1 MVVSIRLTPTQ
12 PPVVECPKGVSKPPG
27 RNNMKNINIIL
38 SGLTALLGLLVGIA
52 PYTFAKVCGMA
63 SMHCHKVT
71 APTVLVF
78 GILIFVISAVQ
89 TVILWKKR

>member
-1 MVVSIRLTPTQ
+1 MLKQVQHDLKQIVSFRTCFGISIMK
-12 PPVVECPKGVSKPPG
+12 EY
-27 RNNMKNINIIL
+27 NMKNINLIL
-38 SGLTALLGLLVGIA
+38 SSITALLGLLVGIA

-78 GILIFVISAVQ
+78 GILIFVISAIQ

>member
-1 MVVSIRLTPTQ
+1 
-12 PPVVECPKGVSKPPG
+12 
-27 RNNMKNINIIL
+27 MKNINIIL
-38 SGLTALLGLLVGIA
+38 SALTSILGLLVGIA

>member
-1 MVVSIRLTPTQ
+1 M
-12 PPVVECPKGVSKPPG
+12 VECRVSGVSKPSQEII
-27 RNNMKNINIIL
+27 MKNINIIL
-38 SGLTALLGLLVGIA
+38 SGLTAVLGLLVGIA

-78 GILIFVISAVQ
+78 GIVIFVISAAQ
-89 TVILWKKR
+89 TLLLWKKR

>member
-1 MVVSIRLTPTQ
+1 
-12 PPVVECPKGVSKPPG
+12 
-27 RNNMKNINIIL
+27 MKNINVVL
-38 SGLTALLGLLVGIA
+38 SGLTALLGLLVGFA

-63 SMHCHKVT
+63 GMHCHKVT

-78 GILIFVISAVQ
+78 GILIFVISAIQ

>member
-1 MVVSIRLTPTQ
+1 MVE
-12 PPVVECPKGVSKPPG
+12 PVETTIGDIT
-27 RNNMKNINIIL
+27 MKNINIIL
-38 SGLTALLGLLVGIA
+38 SGITAVLGLLVGIA

-78 GILIFVISAVQ
+78 GILIFVISAAN
-89 TVILWKKR
+89 TIILWKKR

>member
-1 MVVSIRLTPTQ
+1 MYQTATSTTEKQKHIR
-12 PPVVECPKGVSKPPG
+12 KSKKEIYK
-27 RNNMKNINIIL
+27 MKNINIIL
-38 SGLTALLGLLVGIA
+38 SSLTALLGLLVGIA

-78 GILIFVISAVQ
+78 GIVIFVVSAAQ

>member
-1 MVVSIRLTPTQ
+1 
-12 PPVVECPKGVSKPPG
+12 
-27 RNNMKNINIIL
+27 MKYINVIL
-38 SGLTALLGLLVGIA
+38 SGITSILGLLVGIA

-78 GILIFVISAVQ
+78 GILIFVISAAN
-89 TVILWKKR
+89 TITLWKKR

>member
-1 MVVSIRLTPTQ
+1 
-12 PPVVECPKGVSKPPG
+12 
-27 RNNMKNINIIL
+27 MKNINIIL
-38 SGLTALLGLLVGIA
+38 SGLTAVLGLLVGIA

-78 GILIFVISAVQ
+78 GIVISVISAAQ
-89 TVILWKKR
+89 TLLLWKKR

>member
-1 MVVSIRLTPTQ
+1 
-12 PPVVECPKGVSKPPG
+12 
-27 RNNMKNINIIL
+27 MKNISIIL
-38 SGLTALLGLLVGIA
+38 SSLTAVLGILVGIA

-78 GILIFVISAVQ
+78 GILIFVISAAQ
-89 TVILWKKR
+89 TIVLWKKR

>member
-1 MVVSIRLTPTQ
+1 MT
-12 PPVVECPKGVSKPPG
+12 KGE
-27 RNNMKNINIIL
+27 NNMKNINIIL
-38 SGLTALLGLLVGIA
+38 SSLTVLLGLLVGIA

-78 GILIFVISAVQ
+78 GILIFVVSAVQ